1 MDKIEYIKYIDNE
14 IRTLLKEEQLANYK
28 NQIFAWRL
36 NASFNRTYKPDY
48 LWNRAIFL
56 SSNCAYLLQNEG
68 DKKIIISGL
77 KTSGE
82 IFEYLSEIDEITQL
96 YDKES
101 VLILSA
107 LCYDLSGYQANAY
120 CIATRIGE
128 FSLVHLEEE
137 KNLDPDNYIVR
148 QITNILLKKLPLAN
162 SIIQADSD
170 LGISLFNNALSK
182 WFESIFRLRSKNN
195 YLEAFELTYQYYL
208 NCNNIFISQLLFLLK
223 ARLTVYDDKSIWLTL
238 NKINGIEKNQIWRKY
253 VKLLAYDY
261 YSSSAIKQIDQ
272 RKSIYELWTSQ
283 QRAIEQGLLEKNENF
298 VVQMPT
304 SAGKTF
310 IAELSILKHLTE
322 FPDKKC
328 IYIAPF
334 RALTSEKEIELS
346 RYFSKLG
353 YSVSALSGSYEVDT
367 FQDVIISQTDILI
380 ATPEKVDLLLRVNP
394 DIFDE
399 ISLMVVDEGHIIGEI
414 STRASLLEF
423 LIIRLK
429 IKLPDLKLL
438 FISAVMPPKNANE
451 YAVWLSGKDQ
461 NVLRS
466 LQFSD
471 SPVSEEWEPTRKL
484 IGSFSWS
491 RNNGQLGFKNF
502 EEKGMLSSIGNPF
515 VPNYLKAKEIA
526 GRFPSSR
533 SKPETTAA
541 LAYKMSFEGNTLV
554 YCSQPR
560 LTKSIANP
568 LLEIIKIVRDDL
580 PEWFDE
586 NEDKESYFYS
596 KMWYGEDSYIT
607 KAIKRGIG
615 VHFGDM
621 PEQVRNS
628 VEHDYRNGQL
638 RILLS
643 SNTVGQGLNFPIKN
657 LIFYN
662 LSINFVDKKLVNISK
677 RDFWNIVGRA
687 GRAGKETEGKV
698 IFVINT
704 NLDLETYNEFTDK
717 DNLEAADSLFYKVIN
732 AFYKGR
738 LSSSEMNNQLEI
750 LSETYLL
757 DLFTEE
763 IFNTDYEEVINKI
776 IDNSL
781 FKIQIENNNYDLK
794 YIRNSF
800 RKSLKKIEEN
810 LSIDEASI
818 YKLSGFS
825 YKSNLIIDSFVL
837 EHKEHLHELLIGDDY
852 LAFLKVYFEFV
863 LDSNIA
869 ELADEK
875 LKKIGLTVEEH
886 YTIMEMWVIGMPLET
901 IIKEWKEEQTIE
913 QFHLFLAK
921 GLFYLYPW
929 GLTAFMNILI
939 FRLDIESDE
948 IPENIKNLS
957 SYLKYGLNDSTACL
971 ARSLG
976 IKNRD
981 VVLLLL
987 PLSRFKVGSDFIKW
1001 LSNISAIKVRN
1012 LDISEFD
1019 KENILTV
1026 SRRLTPKRF
1035 NKLPDILTFDIQG
1048 TEDRKMW
1055 RDRSRQ
1061 VEIGSELTTSR
1072 RSYNNED
1079 PYGIHLLFNNRPIGR
1094 IPAEYSKILSAE
1106 MDINDAEYFI
1116 TVTEVIVGKHYNTLT
1131 VALVDSLF

>member
-1 MDKIEYIKYIDNE
+1 MDKQEYIKYIDSE
-14 IRTLLKEEQLANYK
+14 IRALLKEEQLANYK

-68 DKKIIISGL
+68 DKKIITNGL

-82 IFEYLSEIDEITQL
+82 IFEYLSEIEEITEL

-101 VLILSA
+101 VLLLSA

-128 FSLVHLEEE
+128 FSLVSLEEE

-148 QITNILLKKLPLAN
+148 QITNILLKKLPLAK
-162 SIIQADSD
+162 SIIQVDSD
-170 LGISLFNNALSK
+170 LGISLFNNALAE

-195 YLEAFELTYQYYL
+195 YMEAFELTYQYYL
-208 NCNNIFISQLLFLLK
+208 NSNNIFISQLLFLLK
-223 ARLTVYDDKSIWLTL
+223 ARLAVYDDKSIWLTL

-261 YSSSAIKQIDQ
+261 YSSSTIKQIDQ

-283 QRAIEQGLLEKNENF
+283 QRAIEQGLLEKDENF

-367 FQDVIISQTDILI
+367 FQDVIISQTDLLI
-380 ATPEKVDLLLRVNP
+380 ATPEKIDLLLRVNP
-394 DIFDE
+394 DIFNE

-438 FISAVMPPKNANE
+438 FISAVMPPKNADE
-451 YAVWLSGKDQ
+451 YATWLSGKDQ

-471 SPVSEEWEPTRKL
+471 SSVSEEWEPTRKL

-502 EEKGMLSSIGNPF
+502 EEKGMTSSIGNPF

-526 GRFPSSR
+526 GLFPTANN
-533 SKPETTAA
+533 KMETTAA

-554 YCSQPR
+554 FCAQPR
-560 LTKSIANP
+560 LTDTIVKP
-568 LLEIIKIVRDDL
+568 LLKIIKALGSDI
-580 PEWFDE
+580 PKWFVE
-586 NEDKESYFYS
+586 NENRESYFYA
-596 KMWYGEDSYIT
+596 KMWYGENDNIT
-607 KAIKRGIG
+607 KAIKCGIG

-662 LSINFVDKKLVNISK
+662 LSIGFIKDIGQIQISK
-677 RDFWNIVGRA
+677 RDFWNIAGRA

-698 IFVINT
+698 IFVINSPT
-704 NLDLETYNEFTDK
+704 DQRTYNKFTNK
-717 DNLEAADSLFYKVIN
+717 NNLEAANSLFYKVIEAYN
-732 AFYKGR
+732 EDR
-738 LSSSEMNNQLEI
+738 LSISERDSQLAV

-757 DLFTEE
+757 DMFTEE
-763 IFNTDYEEVINKI
+763 IIGTDYEEIINKI

-781 FKIQIENNNYDLK
+781 FKVQVEKSDIKFITK
-794 YIRNSF
+794 SF
-800 RKSLKKIEEN
+800 RKSFNKFEEN

-825 YKSNLIIDSFVL
+825 YKSNVIINSFVL
-837 EHKEHLHELLIGDDY
+837 ENEENLHKIVNTDDY
-852 LAFLKVYFEFV
+852 LSLLKLVFRFILNSGITELQDDK
-863 LDSNIA
+863 LD
-869 ELADEK
+869 
-875 LKKIGLTVEEH
+875 KINLTVEKHFPIIEL
-886 YTIMEMWVIGMPLET
+886 WVTGFPLET
-901 IIKEWKEEQTIE
+901 IIEKWKEEKQSIE
-913 QFHLFLAK
+913 YFHLFLAK

-929 GLTAFMNILI
+929 ALTAFMNIVT
-939 FRLDIESDE
+939 FRLDLDNDE
-948 IPENIKNLS
+948 IPENVKNLS

-981 VVLLLL
+981 AVLLLL
-987 PLSRFKVGSDFIKW
+987 PLSRFKIGSDFIKW

-1012 LDISEFD
+1012 LEISEFD

-1035 NKLPDILTFDIQG
+1035 NEIPDILTFDIQG
-1048 TEDRKMW
+1048 TEDRKSW
-1055 RDRSRQ
+1055 RDRSRL

-1072 RSYNNED
+1072 RSYNNAD
-1079 PYGIHLLFNNRPIGR
+1079 PYGIHLLFDNRVIGR

-1106 MDINDAEYFI
+1106 MDINDTEYFI
-1116 TVTEVIVGKHYNTLT
+1116 TVTKVIVRKHYNTIT
-1131 VALVDSLF
+1131 VDLVDSLM

>member
-1 MDKIEYIKYIDNE
+1 MNKQEYIKYIDSE
-14 IRTLLKEEQLANYK
+14 IRALLKEEQLANYK

-68 DKKIIISGL
+68 DKKIITSGL
-77 KTSGE
+77 KNSGE
-82 IFEYLSEIDEITQL
+82 IFEYLSEIEEITEI

-101 VLILSA
+101 VLLLSA

-128 FSLVHLEEE
+128 FSLVCAEEE

-148 QITNILLKKLPLAN
+148 QITNILLKKLPLAK

-170 LGISLFNNALSK
+170 LGISLFNNALIK
-182 WFESIFRLRSKNN
+182 WFESIFKLRGKNN

-223 ARLTVYDDKSIWLTL
+223 ARLTVYDEKSIWLTL

-283 QRAIEQGLLEKNENF
+283 QRAIEQGLLEKDENF

-367 FQDVIISQTDILI
+367 FQDVIISQTDLLI
-380 ATPEKVDLLLRVNP
+380 ATPEKIDLLLRVNP
-394 DIFDE
+394 DIFNE

-429 IKLPDLKLL
+429 ISLPDLKLL
-438 FISAVMPPKNANE
+438 FISAVMPPKNADE
-451 YAVWLSGKDQ
+451 YAIWLSSKYQ

-502 EEKGMLSSIGNPF
+502 EEKGMSSSIGNPF
-515 VPNYLKAKEIA
+515 VPNYLQAKEIA
-526 GRFPSSR
+526 GLFPTANN
-533 SKPETTAA
+533 KMETTAA

-554 YCSQPR
+554 FCAQPR
-560 LTKSIANP
+560 LTDTIAKP
-568 LLEIIKIVRDDL
+568 LLKIIKALGSDV
-580 PEWFDE
+580 PKWFVE
-586 NEDKESYFYS
+586 NENRESYFYA
-596 KMWYGEDSYIT
+596 KMWYGENDNIT
-607 KAIKRGIG
+607 KAIKCGIG

-662 LSINFVDKKLVNISK
+662 LSIGFIKDIGQIQISK
-677 RDFWNIVGRA
+677 RDFWNIAGRA

-698 IFVINT
+698 IFVINSATDQRIYNNFT
-704 NLDLETYNEFTDK
+704 NKN
-717 DNLEAADSLFYKVIN
+717 NLEAANSLFYKVIEAYN
-732 AFYKGR
+732 QDR
-738 LSSSEMNNQLEI
+738 LSISERDGQLAL

-757 DLFTEE
+757 DMFTEE
-763 IFNTDYEEVINKI
+763 IIGTDYEEIINKI

-781 FKIQIENNNYDLK
+781 FKIQVEKSDIK
-794 YIRNSF
+794 FIRKSF
-800 RKSLKKIEEN
+800 RKSFNKFKEN
-810 LSIDEASI
+810 LSIDEAAI

-825 YKSNLIIDSFVL
+825 YRSNVIINSFVL
-837 EHKEHLHELLIGDDY
+837 ENEENLHKIIDNDDY
-852 LAFLKVYFEFV
+852 LSLLKLVFQFILNSGITELQDDK
-863 LDSNIA
+863 LDKIN
-869 ELADEK
+869 LTLEK
-875 LKKIGLTVEEH
+875 H
-886 YTIMEMWVIGMPLET
+886 FPIMELWVTGLPLE
-901 IIKEWKEEQTIE
+901 IIIEKWKEDKQPIE
-913 QFHLFLAK
+913 YFHLFLAK

-929 GLTAFMNILI
+929 ALTAFMNIVN
-939 FRLDIESDE
+939 FRLDLDNDE

-1026 SRRLTPKRF
+1026 SRRLTPKRY
-1035 NKLPDILTFDIQG
+1035 NKLPEILTFDIQG

-1055 RDRSRQ
+1055 CYRSRQ

-1079 PYGIHLLFNNRPIGR
+1079 PYGIHLLFNNRPLGR

-1116 TVTEVIVGKHYNTLT
+1116 TVTEVIVGKHYNTIT